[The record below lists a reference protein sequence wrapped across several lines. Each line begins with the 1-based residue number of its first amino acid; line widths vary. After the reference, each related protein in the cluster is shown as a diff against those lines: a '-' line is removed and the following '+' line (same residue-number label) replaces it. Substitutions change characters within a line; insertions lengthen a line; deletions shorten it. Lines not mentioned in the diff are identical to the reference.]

1 MQKSLRSKIRRS
13 QGFSLLEMV
22 VVVAII
28 LIISA
33 MALPNINNTLRVVQM
48 KSTGTEIAGIFEQ
61 ARMQAIRVNAN
72 NGLQVRNYVDADGRT
87 RFYLDITAPFNSYN
101 APEPVVLLPRG
112 YSVPAAPPAGINLKF
127 PGNLA
132 PLVLGPETEGG
143 AVAQILGF
151 NARGLPCRGA
161 PCSAMIGNVVGYV
174 TYYTDGRRTGAVAI
188 YPTGKVK
195 VYIYDGVKYE

>member
-48 KSTGTEIAGIFEQ
+48 KSTGTEIAAIFEQ

-101 APEPVVLLPRG
+101 VPEPLVILPRG
-112 YSVPAAPPAGINLKF
+112 YTVPAAPPAGINLKF

-143 AVAQILGF
+143 
-151 NARGLPCRGA
+151 
-161 PCSAMIGNVVGYV
+161 
-174 TYYTDGRRTGAVAI
+174 
-188 YPTGKVK
+188 
-195 VYIYDGVKYE
+195 